1 MKIRLLIPA
10 ERELGE
16 AVSYYNAQVSGL
28 GDAFLVEVLKVFG
41 LIRQYPLGW
50 HPLDREIR
58 RCRLSRFPYGV
69 VYVPDP
75 DEILVI
81 AIHHLHRR
89 PGYWRDRLSNEQ
101 PSQAG

>member
-41 LIRQYPLGW
+41 LIRQYPLG
-50 HPLDREIR
+50 
-58 RCRLSRFPYGV
+58 
-69 VYVPDP
+69 
-75 DEILVI
+75 
-81 AIHHLHRR
+81 
-89 PGYWRDRLSNEQ
+89 
-101 PSQAG
+101 